1 MSFLFVVNLLFSTF
15 TASLLTFPPSLAEQ
29 LYSFSKFDDF
39 SWGETRKVA
48 GEVKGDDGHGA
59 MGGEVANVPL
69 RRWEDWERSRL
80 RKMKRDERR
89 RRDFERQFGSRQ
101 TYQSSNSLWDDSTAH
116 SETASSYGG
125 DEDRWG
131 MEIGQYSEDGP
142 TLAPPPIGLF
152 HIDADSS
159 EGDHET
165 IAEHEL
171 ELVLDQ
177 GWQEDDSPHG
187 RPYGSG
193 YASPR
198 PMSPQ
203 VPPTLYALSDAPVM
217 QKTWSSNS
225 HEPLNQ
231 SASSSVEQF
240 AAQDPFNN
248 TNYVSNYGCTSP
260 IASPIPSPYQQ
271 QHAQMLPAGAS
282 SGVEGSG
289 AYGHVKNRSLSS
301 TNSSP
306 VIARG
311 GREASGGAETPSP
324 TREQYGQGRRI
335 DRMKRA
341 GDVSL

>member
-1 MSFLFVVNLLFSTF
+1 
-15 TASLLTFPPSLAEQ
+15 
-29 LYSFSKFDDF
+29 
-39 SWGETRKVA
+39 
-48 GEVKGDDGHGA
+48 

-125 DEDRWG
+125 EEDRWG
-131 MEIGQYSEDGP
+131 MEIGHYSEDGP

-177 GWQEDDSPHG
+177 GWQEDDLGG

-193 YASPR
+193 YASSR

-203 VPPTLYALSDAPVM
+203 APPTLYALSDAPIM

-248 TNYVSNYGCTSP
+248 TNYATGYGSASP
-260 IASPIPSPYQQ
+260 IGSPIPSPYQQ
-271 QHAQMLPAGAS
+271 QHAQMLPAGAAS
-282 SGVEGSG
+282 SGFEGSG
-289 AYGHVKNRSLSS
+289 GYGHVKNRSLSS

-324 TREQYGQGRRI
+324 TREHYGQGRRI
-335 DRMKRA
+335 A
-341 GDVSL
+341 